1 MIIRDLSMHSLT
13 VILMITISVLL
24 AYNYAYGFTASEFVA
39 KYKDQFSS
47 GEQIKVLVKVK
58 GESSTEDPTKRA
70 REIRYYQSGVLKFIH
85 FAGAKNVISD
95 TWHNQFTGSMTL
107 SLAEYVSTRYDVIS
121 VTVIETNEQIG
132 VNSCSVIEP
141 GANLS
146 GCDLYGVILGDD
158 LRDVNFTNANL
169 KGADLEGA
177 DLSGADMRG
186 SFLKSALLNQAN
198 LTNANLAFANMIR
211 AEVTNADLTDA
222 NFYRATLYRTDF
234 TNSDLTNVDFRYSIL
249 TYAVLANT
257 NLEGVN
263 FENSGTWGTNLNH
276 CYNHEICE

>member
-1 MIIRDLSMHSLT
+1 MMIHASSISSLA
-13 VILMITISVLL
+13 VILVVTISVLL
-24 AYNYAYGFTASEFVA
+24 VYDYAYGFTASEFVA

-47 GEQIKVLVKVK
+47 GEQVKVLVKVK
-58 GESSTEDPTKRA
+58 NDSLTEDPTKRA

-85 FAGAKNVISD
+85 FAGAINVISD
-95 TWHNQFTGSMTL
+95 TWHNQFTASMTL
-107 SLAEYVSTRYDVIS
+107 SLAEHVATRYDVIS

-132 VNSCSVIEP
+132 PNSCSVIEQ

-146 GCDLYGVILGDD
+146 GCDLYGVIFGDD

-186 SFLKSALLNQAN
+186 SFLKSALLNKAN
-198 LTNANLAFANMIR
+198 LTNANLAFAKLIG
-211 AEVTNADLTDA
+211 AEVTNADLTGA
-222 NFYRATLYRTDF
+222 NFYRSTLYRTDF

-263 FENSGTWGTNLNH
+263 FENSGTWGTNLNQ